1 MTVRDEYD
9 LRDLGV
15 FKNYR
20 VVKKWASDTNKI
32 TSTDFEYIMVL
43 FQLRKFTIQEFSNI
57 SYLHKWENKRMQRYV
72 DEGWVEIFSSTGG
85 GKSGKKRLYKVT
97 RKTDH
102 MMLNCYR
109 ILLGKQEIPISYR
122 NPYYEAE
129 GYTAKVANQAIDLVN
144 KEIRNKNK
152 RNNNGKSKDIR

>member
-1 MTVRDEYD
+1 MTVRDEFD

-15 FKNYR
+15 FTHYR
-20 VVKKWASDTNKI
+20 VVKKWASDMNDI
-32 TSTDFEYIMVL
+32 TTTDFEYLTVL
-43 FQLRKFTIQEFSNI
+43 FQLRKFTVQEFSNI
-57 SYLHKWENKRMQRYV
+57 SYLHKWDNNRIKRYV
-72 DEGWVEIFSSTGG
+72 EEGWIEVFRQSRGG
-85 GKSGKKRLYKVT
+85 RNPSKKIYKVT
-97 RKTDH
+97 RKLDH

-144 KEIRNKNK
+144 KDIRNKNK
-152 RNNNGKSKDIR
+152 KE